1 MKMKSLF
8 KYVAL
13 AALVHTVPM
22 GHAVAG
28 EYAPIQS
35 TDRPFGFQIWD
46 RVQLTGSDSRAVD
59 FNQNYLPYFLEIINT
74 RLNESNEFTT
84 REGFRLDESRLFLR
98 KASDRPI
105 RVYFV
110 NEGAGYHNTL
120 GLSKTLAGS
129 PTMGQG
135 KLLFPDASFRGTYST
150 AARTEY
156 EPLRVG
162 DFVELDLGA
171 PGQQLD
177 FFLIANGASGGQN
190 VWFNDTSRNW
200 DGLQHV
206 VAFLMPDSPYVLIG
220 FEDLPNGGDKDYNDC
235 LFVVDIG
242 IENVENLFNDF
253 SDLPK

>member
-1 MKMKSLF
+1 MKMKSLI
-8 KYVAL
+8 KCLAL
-13 AALVHTVPM
+13 AAAVQILPSRQ
-22 GHAVAG
+22 AVAG
-28 EYAPIQS
+28 DYAPIQS
-35 TDRPFGFQIWD
+35 TDRPFGLKLWD
-46 RVQLTGSDSRAVD
+46 RVQLTGSDARSVD
-59 FNQNYLPYFLEIINT
+59 FNQNYLPYFLEIIDT
-74 RLNESNEFTT
+74 RLNEANEFTT

-98 KASDRPI
+98 KASNRPI

-135 KLLFPDASFRGTYST
+135 KLLFPDASFRGTYSKS
-150 AARTEY
+150 ARTEN

-162 DFVELDLGA
+162 DFVELDSGA

-177 FFLIANGASGGQN
+177 FFLIANGANGGQDI
-190 VWFNDTSRNW
+190 WFNDTARNW
-200 DGLQHV
+200 DGVQHV
-206 VAFLMPDSPYVLIG
+206 VAFLMPNSPYVLLG

-235 LFVVDIG
+235 LFVLDIG
-242 IENVENLFNDF
+242 VENVANLFNDF